1 MSTTATTT
9 TTPETSRLTDTLRNR
24 IGAILEKSPRRMT
37 SQLARD
43 LNAPEA
49 DVIRAMSRDKVTE
62 LDPSKW
68 EQIIR
73 AFEPLGMLHVICNS
87 GCVTLEC
94 FGQFSHFST
103 VGEYFNVQN
112 KSLDMHIRYERIASI
127 FAIEKPSHMDGEP
140 TLSIQFYDQEGRS
153 AFKVFFN
160 FGQKVKPER
169 VEAFERFCQEYAL
182 PEA

>member
-1 MSTTATTT
+1 MTTVSTNE
-9 TTPETSRLTDTLRNR
+9 PQLKQR
-24 IGAILEKSPRRMT
+24 IADVLAEQPRRMT
-37 SQLARD
+37 SQIARD
-43 LNAPEA
+43 LDVPEA

-73 AFEPLGMLHVICNS
+73 DFEPLDKMHVICSS
-87 GCVTLEC
+87 GAVTLES

-112 KSLDMHIRYERIASI
+112 STLDMHIRYKQLASI
-127 FAIEKPSHMDGEP
+127 FAIEKPSHMDGQP
-140 TLSIQFYDQEGRS
+140 TLSIQFYDRHGSS

-160 FGQKVKPER
+160 FGDKVKEGR
-169 VEAFERFCQEYAL
+169 VEAFQRICERYAL
-182 PEA
+182 NES